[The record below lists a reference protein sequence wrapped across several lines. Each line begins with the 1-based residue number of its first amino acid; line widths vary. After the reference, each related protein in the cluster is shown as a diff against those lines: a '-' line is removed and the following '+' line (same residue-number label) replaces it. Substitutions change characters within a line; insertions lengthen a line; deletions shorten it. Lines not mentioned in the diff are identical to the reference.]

1 MLLFEWTSSQ
11 NFMVLEKLWTSFL
24 YATQLYDFAIID
36 LANSYRW
43 NRLLPSVCYG
53 KEHFGKHLAIL
64 YFTQSTDPDFSWLPT
79 DLSESWGLVVLFTL
93 ERKKKVTYL
102 ITQVH
107 VGISAEEQWHHVH
120 MSFLSCKMDRSNSLP
135 GNCVCISTIFQQSG
149 RYVHLVLFGS
159 DVQRCITI
167 LSTRITWSH
176 AQAQGKNVCSAFL
189 IVCLPI
195 SWFSFDGLKIHE

>member
-1 MLLFEWTSSQ
+1 MTLQLLTSKTLIGETDCFQ
-11 NFMVLEKLWTSFL
+11 VFAMVKST
-24 YATQLYDFAIID
+24 
-36 LANSYRW
+36 LANDLQYYTLHIR
-43 NRLLPSVCYG
+43 P
-53 KEHFGKHLAIL
+53 
-64 YFTQSTDPDFSWLPT
+64 DPDFSWLPT

-93 ERKKKVTYL
+93 ERKKKVIYL

-107 VGISAEEQWHHVH
+107 VGISAEKQWHHVH

-135 GNCVCISTIFQQSG
+135 GNCVCISTIFQQSC

-167 LSTRITWSH
+167 LSTWITWSH
-176 AQAQGKNVCSAFL
+176 AQEQGKNVCSAFS

-195 SWFSFDGLKIHE
+195 SWFFLFDGLKTQE